1 MALIK
6 CPQCG
11 AQISEYAKRCPKCGL
26 ENPKEILPNLGAPEI
41 AKMEETATPIQKT
54 HDNKK
59 SRRGWLV
66 ATLVAVL
73 LICIAGG
80 VGGYF
85 YYENVY
91 LPEKIDREAPRTYPI
106 VNLQLRSSKMAGG
119 DFNKVTTVPYGGELI
134 TYEQD
139 AEWAKVKY
147 MLPDGS
153 NSYEGYVAS
162 PYLLTK
168 HDFYIINSLLSDN
181 DVREVLATAKVRK
194 ALLDYFKTNGYM
206 GKLSP
211 ELQSEI
217 GVNIPAEKQWQVIFH
232 HGQSKPNE
240 VLFKRIVDS
249 SSKFTDMAVLIENV
263 NDHRHKGL
271 IFHFDDDETPHLISE
286 SDDLRNGNIVNVEL
300 WSHGYVFILDGADVE

>member
-1 MALIK
+1 M
-6 CPQCG
+6 
-11 AQISEYAKRCPKCGL
+11 
-26 ENPKEILPNLGAPEI
+26 
-41 AKMEETATPIQKT
+41 
-54 HDNKK
+54 
-59 SRRGWLV
+59 
-66 ATLVAVL
+66 VAVL
-73 LICIAGG
+73 LICIAVG

-106 VNLQLRSSKMAGG
+106 VNVQLRSSKMAGG

-147 MLPDGS
+147 VLPDGTT
-153 NSYEGYVAS
+153 SYEGYVAS
-162 PYLLTK
+162 PYLLDK
-168 HDFYIINSLLSDN
+168 RDFYTINSLLGDN
-181 DVREVLATAKVRK
+181 DVREILATSKVRK
-194 ALLDYFKTNGYM
+194 ALLDYFKSNGYI

-211 ELQSEI
+211 ELQTEI
-217 GVNIPAEKQWQVIFH
+217 GVDIPVEKQWQVIFH

-263 NDHRHKGL
+263 NDHRRKGL
-271 IFHFDDDETPHLISE
+271 IFHFDDDETPHLIFE
-286 SDDLRNGNIVNVEL
+286 YDGEAIQQGNIK
-300 WSHGYVFILDGADVE
+300 DVLPSEEMFTIFMDN